1 MPVTVVCLAIL
12 VAWYIAAVFMNT
24 VVAEAK
30 IEAAGGGL
38 ANTLSISWS
47 LERPVI
53 PAPHQV
59 VVEVWKT
66 VFTVAP
72 G

>member
-38 ANTLSISWS
+38 AEHAEHF
-47 LERPVI
+47 LEP
-53 PAPHQV
+53 
-59 VVEVWKT
+59 
-66 VFTVAP
+66 
-72 G
+72 